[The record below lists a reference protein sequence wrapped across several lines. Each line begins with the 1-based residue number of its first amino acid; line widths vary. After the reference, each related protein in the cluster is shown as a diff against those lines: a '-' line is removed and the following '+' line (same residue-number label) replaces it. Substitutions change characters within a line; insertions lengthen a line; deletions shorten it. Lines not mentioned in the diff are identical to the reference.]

1 MIRKLLYL
9 IVLAAVTVLLW
20 AVNEQ
25 RPTPYLY
32 KGFLTAASLAMIY
45 LLFKIVI
52 EEILARG
59 IKESKTKYSLRKT
72 FSIIYIIV
80 FLIIIAR
87 IWVENAQTLLVS
99 YGLVAAGVA
108 VALQDFF
115 KNFAGG
121 IVLFATGIY
130 SVGDRIEINGKYG
143 DVIDIGILYTTLME
157 LREWIDGDQETGRLT
172 IVPNGH
178 VLSGHVSNYNK
189 DNSYVWDELMLPI
202 TYASDWREAEQ
213 RIISIVQRET
223 ETLQTQAEKEISKL
237 GDKYYLFK
245 RSTEPA
251 VYLTMTD
258 NWISLHIRYIAE
270 FKERRVLKNRVSRL
284 ILEDIEKS
292 DTIKIASA
300 TYDIVGLPE
309 VALKHTE

>member
-121 IVLFATGIY
+121 IILFATGIY
-130 SVGDRIEINGKYG
+130 SVGDRIEVNEKYG

-213 RIISIVQRET
+213 RIISTIRRES
-223 ETLQTQAEKEISKL
+223 ETLQTQA
-237 GDKYYLFK
+237 
-245 RSTEPA
+245 
-251 VYLTMTD
+251 
-258 NWISLHIRYIAE
+258 
-270 FKERRVLKNRVSRL
+270 
-284 ILEDIEKS
+284 
-292 DTIKIASA
+292 
-300 TYDIVGLPE
+300 
-309 VALKHTE
+309 